1 MAESTTK
8 PTGAN
13 AYSIYVDKDTKS
25 TQVNWAEISK
35 NLGDTANKIA
45 KDREAE
51 KAAIDAATRKAVDDL
66 NQIADTDTQSLGTL
80 LINGSDYSKQ
90 VLMANMELM
99 RNGGLKP
106 KDFQLIMQ
114 QQKDGYKNLSSFVE
128 GANDKYKIAMERLQN
143 GEDGASIASDLEIT
157 WNEGTFG
164 FGDLRNKRVVSNATT
179 GELVL
184 VTMEDD
190 GTGQL
195 VQPDPKL
202 NPEAYQNVAYINQ
215 RTKFQLDRRNTNSI
229 ADDIVENLAT
239 VIDSSVGS
247 YSAISGGG
255 VVTSI
260 EDFRQLFD
268 DISKQTDANG
278 DITNELVN
286 DDGSAMTYEQFM
298 SDQVDVITGGKT
310 DLNSTNAMQVL
321 TTAGY
326 KMVQSEA
333 EAKKRGI
340 KKYIIYNNVNG
351 RPEVQ
356 LTEAQMQ
363 EARNIAKR
371 AIESRIDLKIK
382 QTNPDTGQ
390 QKNQIS
396 PSGQGDIKRKEDIS
410 AYIRDIN
417 KIITNP
423 NVATSEATM
432 RTLVTNINE
441 QRASADR
448 PRVIDIDITD
458 DIMVVKY
465 ETGEPTIVNRRIRNA
480 AGEQTNETTLQED
493 IGALYQLL
501 VPGAQSE
508 TGSLALSPSQ
518 IEKFIKEEKIVI
530 GQRGVNR
537 NVGYEQDLQS
547 PETLTDQSS
556 VLLPDETTT
565 TTNDFWNGEDN
576 TAEDEL
582 GKELDGGAID
592 SDSNI
597 AAIANKY
604 LEQFTTTAA
613 SKAQSKAG
621 YSQIRVEVQGDGKNR
636 KAVLKYSVNGTEKEI
651 KIGTIPVGT
660 TTRSYGQN
668 VVAAYNKLNKEAYE
682 ESGKKGQTIRPTY
695 PAWKLNNPQKA
706 AKPDAYK
713 IYQQEHPL
721 K

>member
-8 PTGAN
+8 PTGSN

-268 DISKQTDANG
+268 DISKQTDAQGN
-278 DITNELVN
+278 ITNELVN

-382 QTNPDTGQ
+382 QTQPDTGQ
-390 QKNQIS
+390 QGDQPNQFNIGNKRLEES
-396 PSGQGDIKRKEDIS
+396 RANLYATVNDLVSADPNKSSSAATTLANIYNKSRGQDRPEITGKIERQIGSGGKSQFVIPFSDRVMTIDGQFTDGTNKTVTDIIREIYDVVNPYKDDVTVAES
-410 AYIRDIN
+410 AFN
-417 KIITNP
+417 KQKKK
-423 NVATSEATM
+423 VG
-432 RTLVTNINE
+432 TNIG
-441 QRASADR
+441 S
-448 PRVIDIDITD
+448 
-458 DIMVVKY
+458 
-465 ETGEPTIVNRRIRNA
+465 GNA
-480 AGEQTNETTLQED
+480 AGSIAFKTIQPIDYTSDVTIDGE
-493 IGALYQLL
+493 A
-501 VPGAQSE
+501 
-508 TGSLALSPSQ
+508 
-518 IEKFIKEEKIVI
+518 
-530 GQRGVNR
+530 
-537 NVGYEQDLQS
+537 QS
-547 PETLTDQSS
+547 PEGYLISI
-556 VLLPDETTT
+556 LDE
-565 TTNDFWNGEDN
+565 
-576 TAEDEL
+576 
-582 GKELDGGAID
+582 ELDDNQNATGPEIEGALTQAILSVIPKVASDNLKISIEATDADKGSVGADGEMNGGQVILTFE
-592 SDSNI
+592 DSNG
-597 AAIANKY
+597 NK
-604 LEQFTTTAA
+604 TTETLVDTNGMTTKQLWA
-613 SKAQSKAG
+613 KTQK
-621 YSQIRVEVQGDGKNR
+621 VLN
-636 KAVLKYSVNGTEKEI
+636 KAVET
-651 KIGTIPVGT
+651 
-660 TTRSYGQN
+660 
-668 VVAAYNKLNKEAYE
+668 YNKNK
-682 ESGKKGQTIRPTY
+682 
-695 PAWKLNNPQKA
+695 
-706 AKPDAYK
+706 KP
-713 IYQQEHPL
+713 L
-721 K
+721 

>member
-278 DITNELVN
+278 NITNELVN

-326 KMVQSEA
+326 KLVQSEA

-382 QTNPDTGQ
+382 QTQPDTGQ
-390 QKNQIS
+390 QGNQPNQFNIGNKRLEES
-396 PSGQGDIKRKEDIS
+396 RANLYATVNDLVSADPNKSSSAATTLANIYNKSRGEDRPEITGKIERQIDSGGKSKFVIPFSDRVMTIDGQFTDGTNKTVTDIIREIYDVVNPYKDDVTVAES
-410 AYIRDIN
+410 AFN
-417 KIITNP
+417 KQKKK
-423 NVATSEATM
+423 VG
-432 RTLVTNINE
+432 TNIG
-441 QRASADR
+441 S
-448 PRVIDIDITD
+448 
-458 DIMVVKY
+458 
-465 ETGEPTIVNRRIRNA
+465 GNA
-480 AGEQTNETTLQED
+480 AGSIAFKTIQPIDYTSDVTIDGE
-493 IGALYQLL
+493 A
-501 VPGAQSE
+501 
-508 TGSLALSPSQ
+508 
-518 IEKFIKEEKIVI
+518 
-530 GQRGVNR
+530 
-537 NVGYEQDLQS
+537 QS
-547 PETLTDQSS
+547 PEGYLISI
-556 VLLPDETTT
+556 LDE
-565 TTNDFWNGEDN
+565 
-576 TAEDEL
+576 
-582 GKELDGGAID
+582 ELDDNQNATGPEIEGALTQAILSVIPKVASDNLKISIQATDADEGSVGADGEENGGQVILTFE
-592 SDSNI
+592 DSNG
-597 AAIANKY
+597 NK
-604 LEQFTTTAA
+604 TTETLVDTNGMTT
-613 SKAQSKAG
+613 KQLWTKT
-621 YSQIRVEVQGDGKNR
+621 QKVLN
-636 KAVLKYSVNGTEKEI
+636 KAVET
-651 KIGTIPVGT
+651 
-660 TTRSYGQN
+660 
-668 VVAAYNKLNKEAYE
+668 YNKNE
-682 ESGKKGQTIRPTY
+682 
-695 PAWKLNNPQKA
+695 
-706 AKPDAYK
+706 KP
-713 IYQQEHPL
+713 L
-721 K
+721 

>member
-8 PTGAN
+8 PTGSN

-195 VQPDPKL
+195 VQPDPKT

-268 DISKQTDANG
+268 DISKQTDAKGNV
-278 DITNELVN
+278 TNELVN

-382 QTNPDTGQ
+382 QTQPDTGQ
-390 QKNQIS
+390 QGNQPNQVTIGNKRLEESRANLYATVNDLVSADPNKSSSAATTLANIYNKSRGQDRPEITGKIERQIGSGGKSQFVIPFSDRVMTIDGQFTDGTNKTVTDIIREIYDVVNPYKDDVTVAESAFNKQKKKVGTNIGSGNAAGSIAFKTIQPIDYTSDVTIDGEAQSPEGYLIS
-396 PSGQGDIKRKEDIS
+396 ILDEELDDNQNATGPEIEGALTQAILSVIPKVASDNLKIS
-410 AYIRDIN
+410 I
-417 KIITNP
+417 
-423 NVATSEATM
+423 EATD
-432 RTLVTNINE
+432 
-441 QRASADR
+441 ADSDSLNKGQ
-448 PRVIDIDITD
+448 VILTFVDTQGN
-458 DIMVVKY
+458 KTT
-465 ETGEPTIVNRRIRNA
+465 ETIVN
-480 AGEQTNETTLQED
+480 
-493 IGALYQLL
+493 
-501 VPGAQSE
+501 
-508 TGSLALSPSQ
+508 
-518 IEKFIKEEKIVI
+518 
-530 GQRGVNR
+530 
-537 NVGYEQDLQS
+537 
-547 PETLTDQSS
+547 
-556 VLLPDETTT
+556 
-565 TTNDFWNGEDN
+565 TNDMTTKQLWAKTQEVLN
-576 TAEDEL
+576 
-582 GKELDGGAID
+582 KAI
-592 SDSNI
+592 
-597 AAIANKY
+597 
-604 LEQFTTTAA
+604 ET
-613 SKAQSKAG
+613 
-621 YSQIRVEVQGDGKNR
+621 
-636 KAVLKYSVNGTEKEI
+636 
-651 KIGTIPVGT
+651 
-660 TTRSYGQN
+660 
-668 VVAAYNKLNKEAYE
+668 YNKNE
-682 ESGKKGQTIRPTY
+682 
-695 PAWKLNNPQKA
+695 
-706 AKPDAYK
+706 KP
-713 IYQQEHPL
+713 L
-721 K
+721 

>member
-8 PTGAN
+8 PTGSN

-278 DITNELVN
+278 NITNELVN

-382 QTNPDTGQ
+382 QTQPDTGQ
-390 QKNQIS
+390 QGDQPNQFNIGNKRLEESRANLYATVNDLVSADPNKSSSAATTLANIYNKSRGQDRPEITGKIERQIDSGGKSQFVIPFSDRVMTIDGQFTDGTNKTVTDIIREIYDVVNPYKDDVTVAESAFNKQKKKVGTNIGSGNAAGSIAFKTIQPIDYTSDVTIDGEAQSPEGYLIS
-396 PSGQGDIKRKEDIS
+396 ILKERLDYAGDADGDEIEGALKQAILSVIPKVASDNLKIS
-410 AYIRDIN
+410 I
-417 KIITNP
+417 
-423 NVATSEATM
+423 EATD
-432 RTLVTNINE
+432 
-441 QRASADR
+441 ADKGSVGADGEMNGGQ
-448 PRVIDIDITD
+448 VILTFVDTQGN
-458 DIMVVKY
+458 KTT
-465 ETGEPTIVNRRIRNA
+465 ETIVN
-480 AGEQTNETTLQED
+480 
-493 IGALYQLL
+493 
-501 VPGAQSE
+501 
-508 TGSLALSPSQ
+508 
-518 IEKFIKEEKIVI
+518 
-530 GQRGVNR
+530 
-537 NVGYEQDLQS
+537 
-547 PETLTDQSS
+547 
-556 VLLPDETTT
+556 
-565 TTNDFWNGEDN
+565 TNDMTTKQLWAKTQEVLN
-576 TAEDEL
+576 
-582 GKELDGGAID
+582 KAI
-592 SDSNI
+592 
-597 AAIANKY
+597 
-604 LEQFTTTAA
+604 ET
-613 SKAQSKAG
+613 
-621 YSQIRVEVQGDGKNR
+621 
-636 KAVLKYSVNGTEKEI
+636 
-651 KIGTIPVGT
+651 
-660 TTRSYGQN
+660 
-668 VVAAYNKLNKEAYE
+668 YNKNE
-682 ESGKKGQTIRPTY
+682 
-695 PAWKLNNPQKA
+695 
-706 AKPDAYK
+706 KP
-713 IYQQEHPL
+713 L
-721 K
+721 

>member
-286 DDGSAMTYEQFM
+286 DDGSTMTYEQFM

-382 QTNPDTGQ
+382 QTQPDTGQ
-390 QKNQIS
+390 QGDQPNQFNIGNKRLEESRANLYATVNDLVSADPNKSSSAATTLANIYNKSRGQDRPEITGKIERQIGSGGKSQFVIPFSDRVMTIDGQFTDGTNKTVTDIIREIYDVVNPYKDDVTVAESAFNKQKKKVGTNIGSGNAAGSIAFKTIQPIDYTSDVTIDGEAQSPEGYLIS
-396 PSGQGDIKRKEDIS
+396 VLNERLDYRGDADGDEIEGALKQAILSVIPKVASDNLKIS
-410 AYIRDIN
+410 I
-417 KIITNP
+417 
-423 NVATSEATM
+423 EATD
-432 RTLVTNINE
+432 
-441 QRASADR
+441 ADSDSLNKGQ
-448 PRVIDIDITD
+448 VILTFVDTQGN
-458 DIMVVKY
+458 KTT
-465 ETGEPTIVNRRIRNA
+465 ETIVN
-480 AGEQTNETTLQED
+480 
-493 IGALYQLL
+493 
-501 VPGAQSE
+501 
-508 TGSLALSPSQ
+508 
-518 IEKFIKEEKIVI
+518 
-530 GQRGVNR
+530 
-537 NVGYEQDLQS
+537 
-547 PETLTDQSS
+547 
-556 VLLPDETTT
+556 
-565 TTNDFWNGEDN
+565 TNDMTTKQLWAKTQEVLN
-576 TAEDEL
+576 
-582 GKELDGGAID
+582 KAI
-592 SDSNI
+592 
-597 AAIANKY
+597 
-604 LEQFTTTAA
+604 ET
-613 SKAQSKAG
+613 
-621 YSQIRVEVQGDGKNR
+621 
-636 KAVLKYSVNGTEKEI
+636 
-651 KIGTIPVGT
+651 
-660 TTRSYGQN
+660 
-668 VVAAYNKLNKEAYE
+668 YNKNE
-682 ESGKKGQTIRPTY
+682 
-695 PAWKLNNPQKA
+695 
-706 AKPDAYK
+706 KP
-713 IYQQEHPL
+713 L
-721 K
+721 